1 MRSRVPNPILPGFYP
16 DPSICR
22 VGKDY
27 YLVNSTFAYFPG
39 VPIFHSR
46 DLVHWKQIG
55 NVLDR
60 KEQIDLADAGNTGGI
75 YAPTIRYHKGT
86 FYVITTNVSHGG
98 NFIVTA
104 KDPAGPW
111 SNPTF
116 LGSGGIDPSLF
127 FDDDGKCYYTGTKDR
142 RENHKYF
149 GDNEIYVQELD
160 LSTLSLVGESYP
172 IWYGAMQDAIW
183 PEGPHLYKKYGRYYL
198 MIAEG
203 GTGHEHAVTIAVGT
217 SLKEPFT
224 GHRCNPILT
233 HRHLGHDYS
242 IVNVGHGDLVE
253 TQNGETYM
261 VVLASRPY
269 GGYYR
274 NLGRET
280 FLVPVTWEDGWPVV
294 NKGIGLVENTVE
306 SPNLVKYEV
315 EPVPDKEEFEGDNLP
330 FHFLYLR
337 NPIPENYC
345 LSARKSYLRMILAPD
360 RMLER
365 GNPTYVGVRQT
376 AMSYRLE
383 TKMEFTPQ
391 SSEEEAGLVLLQSN
405 QYHYRFV
412 CTLIEGIKTM
422 TVVRCFEGKEEVVG
436 RVACENSNPSQKS
449 LILRITANQQVL
461 MFSYSFDGNHFVPV
475 KSGVDASMLSTD
487 IAGGFVGTTLGL
499 YCSSNSTESN
509 NFADFDYLEYTNI

>member
-1 MRSRVPNPILPGFYP
+1 
-16 DPSICR
+16 

-46 DLVHWKQIG
+46 DLVHWNQIG

-60 KEQIDLADAGNTGGI
+60 QEQIDLTDANNTGGI

-86 FYVITTNVSHGG
+86 YYVITTNVSHGG

-111 SNPTF
+111 SNPVF
-116 LGSGGIDPSLF
+116 LDSGGIDPSLF

-142 RENHKYF
+142 REDHKYF

-160 LSTLSLVGESYP
+160 LTTLALVGDSYP
-172 IWYGAMQDAIW
+172 IWHGAMQDAIW

-217 SLKEPFT
+217 SLKEPFI

-233 HRHLGHDYS
+233 HRHLGHDYP

-253 TQNGETYM
+253 TQSGETYM

-294 NKGIGLVENTVE
+294 NKGIGLLENSVEV
-306 SPNLVKYEV
+306 PNLPKFIV
-315 EPVPDKEEFEGDNLP
+315 EPVQDREDFDGDSLP
-330 FHFLYLR
+330 FHFIYLR
-337 NPIPENYC
+337 NPIPQNYS
-345 LSARKSYLRMILAPD
+345 LKERKGYLRIKLAPD

-365 GNPTYVGVRQT
+365 GNPSYVGVRQT
-376 AMSYRLE
+376 GMSYLLE
-383 TKMEFTPQ
+383 TKMEFTPK
-391 SSEEEAGLVLLQSN
+391 SSEEEAGLILLQSN

-422 TVVRCFEGKEEVVG
+422 IVVRCFEGKEEVVG
-436 RVACENSNPSQKS
+436 RVACENPDKSQNS
-449 LILRITANQQVL
+449 LQVRITANGQVL
-461 MFSYSFDGNHFVPV
+461 MFSYSFDGKNYVPV

-499 YCSSNSTESN
+499 YCSSNNNKSD
-509 NFADFDYLEYTNI
+509 NFADFDYLEYKNM